1 MSVIIRKRSP
11 RAPSISLKDAIERAE
26 KIYSAEG
33 KNSAPV
39 DVIAKHLGYSSSG
52 NGAAAT
58 VFASLGYFGIVE
70 RPKDGYMVVTKDF
83 ESYKFTPDE
92 LLRKQIAVKWLKTPS
107 VFSDLIDKY
116 PDGLPSEATLK
127 FDLITRGFTESTA
140 GECLAAF
147 LESVQFADYYRAAEK
162 LPNDE
167 TKSLSVGVGHIV
179 DDSKGQ
185 VMPKVD
191 MQALE
196 GNDRI
201 PVRLA
206 GGRRAWLEIP
216 QPFYDADK
224 ERVIAQIKL
233 LLTDDEQKNGI

>member
-1 MSVIIRKRSP
+1 MKTIIRKRSP
-11 RAPSISLKDAIERAE
+11 RAPSFSLKEAIDRVE

-33 KNSAPV
+33 KNLAPV
-39 DVIAKHLGYSSSG
+39 DVVAKHLGYSSSK
-52 NGAAAT
+52 NGAAAA

-70 RPKDGYMVVTKDF
+70 RPKDGYMAVTKDF

-92 LLRKQIAVKWLKTPS
+92 LLRKQIVISWLKNPP
-107 VFSDLIDKY
+107 VFSDMLDKY
-116 PDGLPSEATLK
+116 PDGLPSEANLK

-140 GECLAAF
+140 GECLAVF

-167 TKSLSVGVGHIV
+167 TKSLSVGVSRMV

-185 VMPKVD
+185 VMST
-191 MQALE
+191 LG

-233 LLTDDEQKNGI
+233 LLTDDEQKNEI

>member
-1 MSVIIRKRSP
+1 MKAITRKRSP

-33 KNSAPV
+33 KNPAPV
-39 DVIAKHLGYSSSG
+39 DVVAKHLGYSSSG

-83 ESYKFTPDE
+83 ESYKFTPEE

-107 VFSDLIDKY
+107 VFSDLLDKY
-116 PDGLPSEATLK
+116 PGGLPSEATLK

-140 GECLAAF
+140 GECLDAF
-147 LESVQFADYYRAAEK
+147 LESVQFTDYYRAVEK
-162 LPNDE
+162 LLLDE
-167 TKSLSVGVGHIV
+167 TKTLSVSAGDMVENA
-179 DDSKGQ
+179 KGQ
-185 VMPKVD
+185 VTPKVD
-191 MQALE
+191 IQALD

-233 LLTDDEQKNGI
+233 LLTDDEQ